1 MHFLIYNECTALRN
15 KRMASFENKE
25 TNQTVLIVC
34 CYTIWSFM
42 YVLRGPYYNVCFQE
56 LVKRI
61 TYNYSEGH
69 FIWLLTNV
77 CSTSCC
83 PTNDNEP
90 KLKLKNPASKINT
103 IIQYSYLTW
112 SKRTFWRK
120 RNSSSWRGFVSWSFS
135 MSFFFLW
142 QATFSWITTNFF

>member
-1 MHFLIYNECTALRN
+1 
-15 KRMASFENKE
+15 MAYFENKE
-25 TNQTVLIVC
+25 TNQMVLIVC
-34 CYTIWSFM
+34 CYTIWRFM
-42 YVLRGPYYNVCFQE
+42 YGLGEPYYNVCLQE
-56 LVKRI
+56 VVKRI

-83 PTNDNEP
+83 LTNDNEP
-90 KLKLKNPASKINT
+90 KLKLKNPASKINN

-120 RNSSSWRGFVSWSFS
+120 RNSSSWWGFVSWSFS

-142 QATFSWITTNFF
+142 QATFSWITINFF